1 MVQTSMNIAV
11 LSGKGGTGK
20 TLLSVNMAAASE
32 SATYIDCD
40 VEEPN
45 GYLFFKPEE
54 IVEENVSVKIPEVDK
69 ELCSGCRKCVGFCKF
84 NALAFIKKAPI
95 VFGDICHSCG
105 GCSLLCP
112 ENAITEKD
120 KVIGKIEKGK
130 SQGIDV
136 YTGILNT
143 GEVSGVPIIE
153 KLLEENR
160 KSKSSAIKNSATEN
174 SATGNEKLS
183 IIDCPPG
190 SACIVMES
198 IKDADFCV
206 LVAEPTEFG
215 SHNLEMVY
223 ELVSLFGKPF
233 GVVLNKCLD
242 GENPSEEFCKEKG
255 IKILGRVPF
264 EKELGEINSNAKI
277 AARESE
283 KYNKLFKN
291 ILETVKGEVQRET
304 ASYTER

>member
-20 TLLSVNMAAASE
+20 TLLSVNMAATSK

-45 GYLFFKPEE
+45 GYLFFKPEA

-69 ELCSGCRKCVGFCKF
+69 ELCSGCRKCVDFCKF

-160 KSKSSAIKNSATEN
+160 KSSSNGEVSNNIEE
-174 SATGNEKLS
+174 NEKLS

-206 LVAEPTEFG
+206 LVAEPTAFG
-215 SHNLEMVY
+215 AHNLEMVY

-264 EKELGEINSNAKI
+264 EKELGELNSNAKI

-291 ILETVKGEVQRET
+291 ILETVKGEVQHER

>member
-32 SATYIDCD
+32 AATYIDCD

-69 ELCSGCRKCVGFCKF
+69 ELCSGCRKCVDFCKF

-160 KSKSSAIKNSATEN
+160 
-174 SATGNEKLS
+174 ATGNEKLS

-206 LVAEPTEFG
+206 LVAEPTAFG
-215 SHNLEMVY
+215 AHNLEMVY
-223 ELVSLFGKPF
+223 ELVSLFDKPF

-264 EKELGEINSNAKI
+264 EKELGELNSNAKI

-291 ILETVKGEVQRET
+291 ILETVKGEVQHER

>member
-20 TLLSVNMAAASE
+20 TLLSVNMAATSK

-54 IVEENVSVKIPEVDK
+54 IVEENVSVKIPEVNK
-69 ELCSGCRKCVGFCKF
+69 ELCSGCRKCVDFCKF

-130 SQGIDV
+130 SQGIDI

-143 GEVSGVPIIE
+143 GEVSGVPIID

-160 KSKSSAIKNSATEN
+160 KSSSNGEVSNNIE
-174 SATGNEKLS
+174 GNEKLS

-206 LVAEPTEFG
+206 LVAEPTAFG
-215 SHNLEMVY
+215 AHNLEMVY

-264 EKELGEINSNAKI
+264 EKELGELNSNAKI

-283 KYNKLFKN
+283 RYNKLFKN
-291 ILETVKGEVQRET
+291 ILETVKGEVQHER

>member
-20 TLLSVNMAAASE
+20 TLLSVNMAAASK

-69 ELCSGCRKCVGFCKF
+69 EFCSGCRKCVDFCKF

-160 KSKSSAIKNSATEN
+160 TID
-174 SATGNEKLS
+174 NEKLS

-206 LVAEPTEFG
+206 LVAEPTAFG
-215 SHNLEMVY
+215 AHNLEMVY

-264 EKELGEINSNAKI
+264 EKELGELNSNAKI
-277 AARESE
+277 AVRESE
-283 KYNKLFKN
+283 RYNKLFKN
-291 ILETVKGEVQRET
+291 ILETVKGEVQHER

>member
-32 SATYIDCD
+32 AATYIDCD

-69 ELCSGCRKCVGFCKF
+69 ELCSGCRKCVDFCKF

-130 SQGIDV
+130 SQGIDI

-160 KSKSSAIKNSATEN
+160 KSSSNGEVSNNIE
-174 SATGNEKLS
+174 GNEKLS

-206 LVAEPTEFG
+206 LVAEPTAFG
-215 SHNLEMVY
+215 AHNLEMVY

>member
-20 TLLSVNMAAASE
+20 TLLSVNMAAASK

-69 ELCSGCRKCVGFCKF
+69 ELCSGCRKCVDFCKF

-160 KSKSSAIKNSATEN
+160 TID
-174 SATGNEKLS
+174 NEKLS

-206 LVAEPTEFG
+206 LVAEPTAFG
-215 SHNLEMVY
+215 AHNLEMVY

-264 EKELGEINSNAKI
+264 EKELGELNSNAKI

-283 KYNKLFKN
+283 RYNKLFKN

>member
-32 SATYIDCD
+32 SAIYIDCD

-69 ELCSGCRKCVGFCKF
+69 ELCSGCRKCVDFCKF

-160 KSKSSAIKNSATEN
+160 KSSSNGEVSNNIE
-174 SATGNEKLS
+174 GNEKLS

-206 LVAEPTEFG
+206 LVAEPTAFG
-215 SHNLEMVY
+215 AHNLEMVY

-264 EKELGEINSNAKI
+264 EKELGELNSNAKI

-283 KYNKLFKN
+283 RYNKLFKN
-291 ILETVKGEVQRET
+291 ILEIVKGEVQHER